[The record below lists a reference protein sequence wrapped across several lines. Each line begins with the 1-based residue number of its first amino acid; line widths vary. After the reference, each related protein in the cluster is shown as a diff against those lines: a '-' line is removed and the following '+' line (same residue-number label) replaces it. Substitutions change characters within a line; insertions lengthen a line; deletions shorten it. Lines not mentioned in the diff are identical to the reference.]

1 MIYPDN
7 ATFVIATPPY
17 PTPGAPPLTY
27 VVIVI
32 LPSAATT
39 NRQGYTFYIK
49 LSIPIGTVV

>member
-17 PTPGAPPLTY
+17 PAPGAPLTY